1 MFKKIVLVSAMSAV
15 LAACQTTGSTT
26 QQAQQNQQQAQ
37 QPAMAI
43 FLAQQQADAQL
54 VPISIGQGNL
64 YALPQPFLLQSDVQQ
79 ITPVTADNGNT
90 YLLLQLNE
98 QGSQKLALIS
108 NQAQGHF
115 MVLSAGG
122 QLASLTQITQPIQ
135 DGRILMRT
143 QSAQHSQA
151 VIQAISGQAQ

>member
-1 MFKKIVLVSAMSAV
+1 MSVV

-26 QQAQQNQQQAQ
+26 QQAQQNQQQAR

-54 VPISIGQGNL
+54 VPINIGQGNL
-64 YALPQPFLLQSDVQQ
+64 YALPQPVLLQSDVQQ

-98 QGSQKLALIS
+98 KGRQKLAVIS
-108 NQAQGHF
+108 SQAQGHF
-115 MVLSAGG
+115 MLFNVQG
-122 QLASLTQITQPIQ
+122 QLASLTQITQPMQ
-135 DGRILMRT
+135 DGRILVRT
-143 QSAQHSQA
+143 QSPQHSQA
-151 VIQAISGQAQ
+151 VIQALSD